1 MFTMQIAG
9 VTISRQKN
17 GRMLRIRKSMRGAIS
32 LHTEWMKHL
41 MKSYFVD
48 NKLCEFFHEFKG
60 ISLQVPGRGQSSDQK
75 I

>member
-1 MFTMQIAG
+1 MFCIGNYKVGMEIDMFTMQIAG

-48 NKLCEFFHEFKG
+48 KKLCHF
-60 ISLQVPGRGQSSDQK
+60 LQ
-75 I
+75 